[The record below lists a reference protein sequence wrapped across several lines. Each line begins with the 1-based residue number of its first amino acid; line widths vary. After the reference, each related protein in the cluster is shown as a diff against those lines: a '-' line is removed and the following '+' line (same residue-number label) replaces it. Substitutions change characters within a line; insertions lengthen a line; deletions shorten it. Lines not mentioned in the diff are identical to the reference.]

1 MLDRLADPLLHLI
14 RNAVDHG
21 IEPPDARLRAGKR
34 REGTI
39 RLRAQL
45 RGQGLGGRDPRRR
58 RRH

>member
-34 REGTI
+34 REARFGCG
-39 RLRAQL
+39 RSSAV
-45 RGQGLGGRDPRRR
+45 RG
-58 RRH
+58 